1 MAKHIQDKR
10 TGKFAGSIGDG
21 KNNIPT
27 AGPRMP
33 APTAEGDADAYWDLQ
48 AATSAYGQ
56 RLREL
61 AVTTDT
67 ELADLYD
74 AMWTHQ
80 QRQDRNIDNLH
91 HALGHNREYIGY
103 GRSRGRGYTV
113 STADTLDQARAFI
126 DNPDKPEYAKRSM
139 RESLQ
144 EYEATNTHI
153 GTTRA
158 RIVELDAVYQRH
170 RWQRAFLVEGGH
182 VHASMNCSTCN
193 REGKSTRLVWL
204 PEYSGANEADI
215 VNDAGERACSASCCF
230 PSAPVDVLS
239 RPTRIYSDSER
250 QQIADAEQRR
260 AEREA
265 SRAARAAK
273 APTATGEPLQVEVGT
288 RTWRGETVP
297 AVEELKTERTAIT
310 YAVDTLSASLEG
322 GERWMAPYNV
332 AESRRG
338 HVVDTIVSAV
348 AEKRGVAEAEVREE
362 ITKKA
367 EAKIRKHLRER
378 ARHQR

>member
-61 AVTTDT
+61 AVATDT
-67 ELADLYD
+67 ELAELHA

-103 GRSRGRGYTV
+103 GRARGRGYTV

-153 GTTRA
+153 ETTRA
-158 RIVELDAVYQRH
+158 RIVELDAVYQQH

-182 VHASMNCSTCN
+182 VHASMNGCPTLH
-193 REGKSTRLVWL
+193 REGKTTRLVWL
-204 PEYSGANEADI
+204 PEYSGANETDI
-215 VNDAGERACSASCCF
+215 VNDAGERACSTSACF

-273 APTATGEPLQVEVGT
+273 APTASGEPLVIAVGT
-288 RTWRGETVP
+288 REYRGETIPRNV
-297 AVEELKTERTAIT
+297 ELKTERTAIT
-310 YAVDTLSASLEG
+310 YAVDILAAQRTG
-322 GERWMAPYNV
+322 DTWRAPYEV
-332 AESRRG
+332 SSDRYT
-338 HVVDTIVSAV
+338 DTVHAICDSI
-348 AEKRGVAEAEVREE
+348 AEKRGVTRADILAELEPKVARKVR
-362 ITKKA
+362 
-367 EAKIRKHLRER
+367 
-378 ARHQR
+378 Q